1 MRFLNKIFLPFFILS
16 IVSIALT
23 VEAQKC
29 NSWEN
34 LPNKNDLIQSHVLY
48 RGFLKEKNYADA
60 YPHWEKVYREAPAA
74 DGQRPFHFS
83 DGREIFLDKF
93 NNESDK
99 DLKNEYAKKVM
110 QLYDEEMECYQNI
123 AFLAGRKAYDMF
135 YTLNRPRTETY
146 EALKLSLDEGGNNSE
161 YILLAPFGHVLTSL
175 YQKGKIE
182 AQEVVAIVEK
192 LNEMADYNFLN
203 NTTYGQYYE
212 DGKKAMIAAMKPV
225 ESEIFDCSYFKKN
238 FLKKFYENPDSLT
251 TVRGVYAK
259 LMGNGCEKEDPELK
273 ALVEAFER
281 LTKEE
286 NERLM
291 AEYEAKNPAAA
302 ARRFYEE
309 GKYKEAV
316 EKFDEALATA
326 GLDDEQKAQIHFSKA
341 SVLGRKLNQ
350 YQAARASAYEAAKLK
365 PSWGAPYM
373 LIGDL
378 YASSTKAC
386 SSDDMKQRFVII
398 AAIDKYSKAKSID
411 SEVASDAQKKI
422 NLYNNSLPDSGE
434 AFMAGYKEGQQ
445 INTGCWVNETVSL
458 RFK

>member
-1 MRFLNKIFLPFFILS
+1 MILLNRFFSLFSFFSFSLLS
-16 IVSIALT
+16 LSLV
-23 VEAQKC
+23 AQNC
-29 NSWEN
+29 TSWEN
-34 LPNKNDLIQSHVLY
+34 LPNKEDLIQSHVLY
-48 RGFLKEKNYADA
+48 RGFIKDKNYAEA
-60 YPHWEKVYREAPAA
+60 FPHWEKVYKEAPAA

-83 DGREIFLDKF
+83 DGREIYLEKF
-93 NNESDK
+93 KNESDK
-99 DLKNEYAKKVM
+99 TLKDEYAQIIM
-110 QLYDEEMECYQNI
+110 RLYDEEMQCYQNI

-135 YTLNRPRTETY
+135 YTLNRPRKETF
-146 EALKLSLDEGGNNSE
+146 EALLLSLNTGGNNSE

-175 YQKGKIE
+175 FQKGQINAE
-182 AQEVVAIVEK
+182 EVVSIVEK
-192 LNEMADYNFLN
+192 LNEMADYNFEN
-203 NTTYGQYYE
+203 NKTYGQYYE

-225 ESEIFDCSYFKKN
+225 ESQIFDCSYFKKN

-259 LMGNGCEKEDPELK
+259 LMGNGCEKEDPELTE
-273 ALVEAFER
+273 LVEAFER
-281 LTKEE
+281 LTKAE

-302 ARRFYEE
+302 ARRLYEE
-309 GKYKEAV
+309 GKFKEAV
-316 EKFDEALATA
+316 EKFDEALSDE
-326 GLDDEQKAQIHFSKA
+326 GLDDEQKAQIQFSKA

-350 YQAARASAYEAAKLK
+350 YQSARAAAYEAARLK
-365 PSWGAPYM
+365 PNWGAPYM

-378 YASSTKAC
+378 YASSAKAC

-398 AAIDKYSKAKSID
+398 AAIDKYAKAKSLD
-411 SEVASDAQKKI
+411 SEVAADAQKKI
-422 NLYNNSLPDSGE
+422 NLYNNSLPDGGE